1 VSEETHTQTLLF
13 MINVCLFFLLL
24 PFGAFGQ
31 VFVKGV
37 DINLLPEVKVCEL
50 LLLEDFVVSP
60 GVEVA
65 IDYGQKR
72 SEFEGKI
79 TDASGKAI
87 KFPSAVAA
95 INHMEGNGW
104 EYINNSVI
112 QKGRGVIYRYYFR
125 RKLEAKAPQ

>member
-1 VSEETHTQTLLF
+1 MKILF
-13 MINVCLFFLLL
+13 VCLVCLSSA
-24 PFGAFGQ
+24 AFGQ

-37 DINLLPEVKVCEL
+37 DINKLPDVKVCEL
-50 LLLEDFVVSP
+50 LLLEDFVVSS
-60 GVEVA
+60 GVEVS

-87 KFPSAVAA
+87 KFSSAVAA
-95 INHMEGNGW
+95 INHMEANGW

-125 RKLEAKAPQ
+125 RKSEAEPSK

>member
-1 VSEETHTQTLLF
+1 MKT
-13 MINVCLFFLLL
+13 ICLFFLLL
-24 PFGAFGQ
+24 SSGAFGQ

-50 LLLEDFVVSP
+50 LLLEDFVVSS

-65 IDYGQKR
+65 VDYGQNR
-72 SEFEGKI
+72 REFDGKI
-79 TDASGKAI
+79 TDASGKVI

-104 EYINNSVI
+104 EYINNSI
-112 QKGRGVIYRYYFR
+112 ILKGRGVIYRYYFR
-125 RKLEAKAPQ
+125 RKLESEASK